1 MINNELINPK
11 SIVVVGGSNSI
22 FKPGG
27 KALKNIIDNNF
38 KGKLYVINPKE
49 DIVQGIKSYKKAEE
63 LPQTD
68 LAIIGVP
75 AKFVKDNVN
84 VLANKCGVKAFIIL
98 SAGFS
103 ETNEEGKKLE
113 KEIVDICNKNN
124 ACLIGPNCTGVLTQ
138 NYSGIFAG
146 PIPKL
151 NPKGC
156 DFVSGSG
163 ATAAFIIEEGI
174 SIGLTFAS
182 MFAVGNSAQNGVE
195 EVVEYWDNNFD
206 ADKSSHIKII
216 YMENI
221 KKPKKFLK
229 HTSSLIKKGCR
240 IAAVKSGNS
249 SAGSRAASSH
259 TGALATPDVAVQALF
274 DKAGIVRCQG
284 REELVTTAAVFTQP
298 ELKGKNIAIIT
309 QAGGPG
315 VMLTDVLSNGG
326 LEIPHISGDNADKLL
341 SELFNGSAV
350 GNPIDFLATGTA
362 EQLAL
367 CIDYVENKF
376 TNIDGMAVI
385 FGDPELVDVRPA
397 YKIIHEKMKVCKKP
411 IYPILPSITTGAE
424 KINYFKDLGRA
435 FFPDELSLGRAVVNI
450 YNTNKPST
458 DINLPDI
465 DKNKVRE
472 IIDNSDNGYL
482 SPAKIQ
488 TLLDLTNIDR
498 AKEFVVHT
506 KEEAVEKSKL
516 LGFPIVMKV
525 VGPVHK
531 TDVGGVMLNVND
543 VERVENE
550 FNRMIKI
557 KDTTGIL
564 LQPMLS
570 GVELFVGAKYEE
582 GFGHMI
588 LCGLGGIFI
597 EVFKDTSAALSPVNK
612 TEALKMIKSLK
623 SYKIIQGVRGNEGVD
638 EDKFADIIVKLSA
651 LLEAA
656 PEIKELDLN
665 PCLGTKNN
673 VVAVDARIRI
683 RKIKN

>member
-27 KALKNIIDNNF
+27 KALKNIIDNNY

-75 AKFVKDNVN
+75 AQFVKDNVDI
-84 VLANKCGVKAFIIL
+84 LANKCGVKAFIIL

-103 ETNEEGKKLE
+103 ETSEQGRKIEN
-113 KEIVDICNKNN
+113 EIVNICNKNN

-163 ATAAFIIEEGI
+163 ATAAFIIEEGMTV
-174 SIGLTFAS
+174 GLTFAS
-182 MFAVGNSAQNGVE
+182 MFSVGNSAQNGVE
-195 EVVEYWDNNFD
+195 EVIEYWDNIFD

-229 HTSSLIKKGCR
+229 HTSSLIKKGCK

-284 REELVTTAAVFTQP
+284 REELVTTAAVFTHP

-326 LEIPHISGDNADKLL
+326 LEIPHLSGENAEKLL
-341 SELFNGSAV
+341 SELYHGSAV
-350 GNPIDFLATGTA
+350 GNPIDIMATGTD
-362 EQLAL
+362 EQLGI

-385 FGDPELVDVRPA
+385 FGDPALVDVRPA

-424 KINYFKDLGRA
+424 KINYFKDLGRT

-450 YNTNKPST
+450 YNTGKPE
-458 DINLPDI
+458 DNANLPYI
-465 DKNKVRE
+465 DKSKVRE
-472 IIDNSDNGYL
+472 IIDNSNNGYL
-482 SPAKIQ
+482 SPEKIQ
-488 TLLDLTNIDR
+488 CLLDLAKINR
-498 AKEFVVHT
+498 AKEVIAHT
-506 KEEAVEKSKL
+506 KDEAVEKSKL

-531 TDVGGVMLNVND
+531 TDVGGVSLNVNN
-543 VERVENE
+543 VESVKNE
-550 FNRMIKI
+550 FNIMINI

-570 GVELFVGAKYEE
+570 GVELFIGAKYEE
-582 GFGHMI
+582 NFGHLI

-597 EVFKDTSAALSPVNK
+597 EVFKDTAAALSPVSK
-612 TEALKMIKSLK
+612 QEALKMIKSLK

-651 LLEAA
+651 LLEIA

-665 PCLGTKNN
+665 PCLGTKKN
-673 VVAVDARIRI
+673 VIAVDARMRI
-683 RKIKN
+683 EN